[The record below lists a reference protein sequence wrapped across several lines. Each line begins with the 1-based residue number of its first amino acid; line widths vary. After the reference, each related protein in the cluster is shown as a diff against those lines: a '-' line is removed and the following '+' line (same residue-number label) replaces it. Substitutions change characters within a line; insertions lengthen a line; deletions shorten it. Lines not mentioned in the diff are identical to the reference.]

1 MSEPSDGN
9 SQSKDGNGDDK
20 RVDNNKLKA
29 IKYIRSQVQLAQNSL
44 SNWSPSSGVEITS
57 GLPDIW
63 KSPVAETYSSKISGA
78 VSGAESLVTG
88 IATDLDNAASQ
99 QEQDPGEKLEPGKHP
114 TEENWKTE
122 P

>member
-1 MSEPSDGN
+1 MSDPSDGS
-9 SQSKDGNGDDK
+9 SQGKNKSGDDK

-29 IKYIRSQVQLAQNSL
+29 IRYVRSQVQLTQNSL

-57 GLPDIW
+57 GLTDIW

-88 IATDLDNAASQ
+88 VATDLNNAASQ
-99 QEQDPGEKLEPGKHP
+99 QEQDPGEKLDPGKHP

-122 P
+122 A

>member
-1 MSEPSDGN
+1 MSEPSGDS
-9 SQSKDGNGDDK
+9 SQKKDGGDK
-20 RVDNNKLKA
+20 PVDNNKYKA

-57 GLPDIW
+57 GLTDIW
-63 KSPVAETYSSKISGA
+63 KLPVAETYSSKISGA

-88 IATDLDNAASQ
+88 IATNLDNAASQ
-99 QEQDPGEKLEPGKHP
+99 QEQHPGIKLKPGEHP

>member
-1 MSEPSDGN
+1 MSEPSDDS
-9 SQSKDGNGDDK
+9 SQDKDGGDK
-20 RVDNNKLKA
+20 TVDNKKYKA

-57 GLPDIW
+57 GLTDIW
-63 KSPVAETYSSKISGA
+63 KSPVAETYSSKISSA

-88 IATDLDNAASQ
+88 IAANLDNAASQ
-99 QEQDPGEKLEPGKHP
+99 QEQDPGIKLKPGKHP